1 MESDEEITIDTAM
14 ADRAPILPWE
24 WRKAR
29 RRQSLE
35 DRMDEKAF
43 GSGFPFLAG
52 SLSQKILNRKGG
64 GSCRGGGWE
73 KFLKIAPRAWLVEED
88 SI

>member
-1 MESDEEITIDTAM
+1 
-14 ADRAPILPWE
+14 
-24 WRKAR
+24 
-29 RRQSLE
+29 
-35 DRMDEKAF
+35 MDEKAF

-73 KFLKIAPRAWLVEED
+73 KFLKIAPRVWLVEED